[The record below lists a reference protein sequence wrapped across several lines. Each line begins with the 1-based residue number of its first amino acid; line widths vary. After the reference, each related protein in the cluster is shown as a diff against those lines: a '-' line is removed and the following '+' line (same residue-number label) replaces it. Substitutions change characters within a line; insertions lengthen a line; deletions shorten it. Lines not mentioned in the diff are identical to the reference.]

1 MAWGY
6 EASFTI
12 EHDNTLKR
20 KIDCKDCLYYD
31 SNDKS
36 CQKRPLY
43 LPEDGYNSWRTCKY
57 FELNHSVSHY
67 EQKRLQYLSMIQN
80 HPKYE
85 SYNNSQKTD
94 TSARTNCIKKTAAEK
109 ILTEEQCKNY
119 KLIFCNK
126 ITMPKYGV
134 KDRYIYVNLKNG
146 SQREIRLG
154 IDKDRVYVN
163 INEYPKECINEIRR
177 IFHK

>member
-57 FELNHSVSHY
+57 FELNPSVSHY
-67 EQKRLQYLSMIQN
+67 EQKRLQYMSAF
-80 HPKYE
+80 
-85 SYNNSQKTD
+85 QK
-94 TSARTNCIKKTAAEK
+94 
-109 ILTEEQCKNY
+109 Q
-119 KLIFCNK
+119 
-126 ITMPKYGV
+126 PKYGV
-134 KDRYIYVNLKNG
+134 KDRYISVKLKNG
-146 SQREIRLG
+146 SQRDIRLG
-154 IDKDRVYVN
+154 IDKDRAYVN
-163 INEYPKECINEIRR
+163 INEYPRECINEVRR
-177 IFHK
+177 IFSK

>member
-31 SNDKS
+31 CTDKS

-57 FELNHSVSHY
+57 FELNPSVSHY
-67 EQKRLQYLSMIQN
+67 EQKRLQYMSTFQKQ
-80 HPKYE
+80 PKYE
-85 SYNNSQKTD
+85 SYTKSQKTD
-94 TSARTNCIKKTAAEK
+94 TNARANIGKKPAAEK

-126 ITMPKYGV
+126 VTMPKYGV
-134 KDRYIYVNLKNG
+134 KDRYLSVNLKSG
-146 SQREIRLG
+146 SQREIRFA
-154 IDKDRVYVN
+154 IDKDRAYVN
-163 INEYPKECINEIRR
+163 INEYPRECINEIRR
-177 IFHK
+177 IFNK